1 MTLLGALVARAH
13 VPARARKRRANAWLL
28 LVLMA
33 CAGSVMADTSAE
45 QLRAAAEQAVRAQ
58 YGGAGSRVV
67 IVPTPLNARL
77 HLAACPHA
85 LQTRL
90 PNREGTPSRV
100 AVAISCN
107 GSPGWTIQ
115 IPVQMQV
122 FRQVLVTSH
131 PLARGDMPGPA
142 DVHSEERDVARVGYG
157 YIESL
162 DQITGHSLAR
172 PLIAGAVLEPGDLNG
187 RQTVR
192 AGEQV
197 ALVADL
203 DGIEVRTSGMALDG
217 GDTGAHLRV
226 RNENSGR
233 IIDGIVVA
241 AGQVQAL
248 P

>member
-1 MTLLGALVARAH
+1 V
-13 VPARARKRRANAWLL
+13 L
-28 LVLMA
+28 LVLIA
-33 CAGSVMADTSAE
+33 CANTAAADTTAE

-58 YGGAGSRVV
+58 YSGAGSRVV

-90 PNREGTPSRV
+90 PYRQGTPSRV

-107 GSPGWTIQ
+107 GHPGWTIQ

-131 PLARGDMPGPA
+131 PLARGDIAGPA
-142 DVHSEERDVARVGYG
+142 DVHTEERDITHLGYG
-157 YIESL
+157 YVESL

-172 PLIAGAVLEPGDLNG
+172 PLMAGAVLEPGDLNG
-187 RQTVR
+187 RQTVH
-192 AGEQV
+192 AGEEV

>member
-1 MTLLGALVARAH
+1 MGAAARLIATAILFTSATVAH
-13 VPARARKRRANAWLL
+13 
-28 LVLMA
+28 
-33 CAGSVMADTSAE
+33 ADTTAD
-45 QLRAAAEQAVRAQ
+45 QLRSAAEQAVHTQ
-58 YGGAGSRVV
+58 YGSAGSRVV
-67 IVPTPLNARL
+67 IMPTRLNPRL

-85 LQTRL
+85 LQTSL
-90 PNREGTPSRV
+90 PGRQGTPSRV
-100 AVAISCN
+100 AVAVSCS

-115 IPVQMQV
+115 VPVQMQV
-122 FRQVLVTSH
+122 FRQVLVTSR
-131 PLARGDMPGPA
+131 PLARGDIAGPA
-142 DVHSEERDVARVGYG
+142 DVHAEERDVTRLGYG

-192 AGEQV
+192 SGEEV
-197 ALVADL
+197 ALIADL
-203 DGIEVRTSGMALDG
+203 DGIEVRASAIALDG

-226 RNENSGR
+226 RNGNSGK
-233 IIDGIVVA
+233 IIDAVVLS